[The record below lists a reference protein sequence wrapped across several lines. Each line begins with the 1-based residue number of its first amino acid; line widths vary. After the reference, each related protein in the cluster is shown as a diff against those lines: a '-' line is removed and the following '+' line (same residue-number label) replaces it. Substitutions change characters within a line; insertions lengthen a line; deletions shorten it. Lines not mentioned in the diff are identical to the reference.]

1 MKILE
6 KYWLIITVATGI
18 LTYVIVMLLSRGQ
31 SIWFDEGYSIFLAK
45 QSFGELL
52 SLTAVDAHP
61 PFYYVLL
68 KLWGDLFGF
77 SEFVLRSLSGILAG
91 GSVAGSLLLM
101 KRLFGVRALLITAPI
116 LLLAPF
122 LLRYGYEVR
131 MYALA
136 TFIGVMATYT
146 LIRARENTHPYA
158 WWIVY
163 AALVALG
170 MYTLYMTLALWVAHA
185 AWLTYS
191 SVKTKVKITQWRW
204 VYAFAGAVLLFTPY
218 IPTFF
223 AQMKN
228 SALPGMGNELSLPV
242 LADTLSVLATFTPG
256 WQIGGWLTLLVIAAL
271 VALSILANRTYK
283 QATSSQKKGLIL
295 LSYLVAVPL
304 LFFALTSLPPREPIF
319 VVRYMAHVSVWVYL
333 LVAAVLAVAWSKKIS
348 RLTIASSLLVI
359 VTLGI
364 GTFTLAHRGNYIFE
378 RDQTPMTQELRT
390 NVICDDNTIIVADD
404 PYTFID
410 ANFYFTDCDMR
421 FYSPTEI
428 EKKGGYAPLHNSPL
442 RIASNTDI
450 HAKRIVH
457 LHWQNPSFVPS
468 DSYKKISSSSYQKQY
483 VDTYELIAE

>member
-1 MKILE
+1 
-6 KYWLIITVATGI
+6 
-18 LTYVIVMLLSRGQ
+18 
-31 SIWFDEGYSIFLAK
+31 
-45 QSFGELL
+45 
-52 SLTAVDAHP
+52 
-61 PFYYVLL
+61 
-68 KLWGDLFGF
+68 
-77 SEFVLRSLSGILAG
+77 
-91 GSVAGSLLLM
+91 
-101 KRLFGVRALLITAPI
+101 
-116 LLLAPF
+116 
-122 LLRYGYEVR
+122 
-131 MYALA
+131 
-136 TFIGVMATYT
+136 
-146 LIRARENTHPYA
+146 
-158 WWIVY
+158 
-163 AALVALG
+163 
-170 MYTLYMTLALWVAHA
+170 
-185 AWLTYS
+185 
-191 SVKTKVKITQWRW
+191 VKITQWRW